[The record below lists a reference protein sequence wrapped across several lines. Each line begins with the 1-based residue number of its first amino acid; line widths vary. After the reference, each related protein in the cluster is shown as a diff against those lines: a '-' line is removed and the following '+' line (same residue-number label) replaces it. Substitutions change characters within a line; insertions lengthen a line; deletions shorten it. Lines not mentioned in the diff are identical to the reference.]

1 MLRYIAHP
9 ISFEFGEAL
18 RMVGSPNNK
27 KEIPKPNAKDWIASK
42 TIKKNS
48 CPAVGWAPPPAM
60 GHKIGPKAIAAIP
73 TTTVTS
79 VTFTQ
84 GFKRCSFVRVVTTTK
99 MLSGYIGW
107 HIPQM
112 THLFLAHMG

>member
-1 MLRYIAHP
+1 MLRYIAHA

-27 KEIPKPNAKDWIASK
+27 KETPKPNAKDWIASK
-42 TIKKNS
+42 RIKKTS
-48 CPAVGWAPPPAM
+48 CPAVGWGPPSAI
-60 GHKIGPKAIAAIP
+60 GHKIGPKAIAAIAR
-73 TTTVTS
+73 TTVTG

-99 MLSGYIGW
+99 MLTDYTGW
-107 HIPQM
+107 HIPNLNE
-112 THLFLAHMG
+112 LFLAHIG